1 MPPRASTSGSAASG
15 VKARGGKLSP
25 IEQKLVDVG
34 SNAPNREIAQADLFN
49 QCGLTINQAVQDAV
63 NSLLRKVRLLSLARA
78 CTSAVELT
86 IELSADVRERE
97 QNLLQML
104 RTASGTILF
113 RFLKKEEAKA
123 MGSMDSEEKLVLDHI
138 KDAGN
143 LGIWTKTLT
152 AKTGL
157 PRTTITKVLKILE
170 GRKAI
175 KTVKSVK
182 NPTRKIYM
190 IAGLQ
195 PSVELTGGP
204 WFTDNELDTELVDQL
219 KKCAYKYLHDH
230 VRWLPRYLFTAGID
244 NLSFLCPAL
253 SRYTPHSPASLST
266 RPRQPLVLLS
276 VILVAACHI
285 RQSVPKS
292 STFVDPSSHP
302 SDDSKP
308 ATVKY
313 RPIYPVTTTPYLPTV
328 KQVLDFI
335 TGLEVAAVE
344 LLPEHVA
351 ALLDLMVYDGIV
363 EKVFV
368 GKPGAREEAKTNG
381 KEKSQKG
388 NASAK
393 GKDKKGKRKKED
405 SDSEDD
411 DDSDA
416 SPRKKGKGKKA
427 TVKRATNGK
436 ARKKRLKFDDD
447 EEEES
452 SESEDFDS
460 DEEAPSRGKK
470 GGDDED
476 DDEEEGGRKKSS
488 KRRKKRDRTRKRVKR
503 SSSDEED
510 GSDSDASDA
519 SDASTKKG
527 YANGNGPYHP
537 VIGWTDMPCG
547 KCPVEEFCSEPPR
560 LRAEAYK
567 RPDLGAPKTKIELEG
582 GIQGVGMLGGSG
594 AAIGV
599 SLAKWGEMKGLE
611 GQGVAPVNPK
621 DCVYFKEWLTF

>member
-15 VKARGGKLSP
+15 AKARGGKLSP

-63 NSLLRKVRLLSLARA
+63 NSLLRK
-78 CTSAVELT
+78 
-86 IELSADVRERE
+86 
-97 QNLLQML
+97 NLLQML

-152 AKTGL
+152 TKTGL

-230 VRWLPRYLFTAGID
+230 
-244 NLSFLCPAL
+244 
-253 SRYTPHSPASLST
+253 
-266 RPRQPLVLLS
+266 
-276 VILVAACHI
+276 
-285 RQSVPKS
+285 SVPKS

-368 GKPGAREEAKTNG
+368 GKPGAREEAKANG

-388 NASAK
+388 KASAK

-416 SPRKKGKGKKA
+416 SPRTKGKGKKA

-470 GGDDED
+470 GGDDGN
-476 DDEEEGGRKKSS
+476 DDEEEAGRKKSS
-488 KRRKKRDRTRKRVKR
+488 KRRKKRDRTKKRVKR

-527 YANGNGPYHP
+527 YANGHGVDAELEDNANGTDDSLNDYVYRLIQPYHP

-567 RPDLGAPKTKIELEG
+567 RLDLGAPKTKIELEG